1 MEVRKGYKQA
11 DIGILPNDW
20 NATIIDELVEKV
32 GSGITPTGGEKV
44 YTKEGHP
51 FLRSQNVG
59 WGELLLNDV
68 AYISDETHKTF
79 PATEICSGDVFLNI
93 TGASI
98 GRSALASSSIVGG
111 NVNQHVCIIRP
122 NETKLRSAFLCFS
135 LLSSIGQNQI
145 ESFQAG
151 GNRQGLNFAQIRSIK
166 IPLPPTLAEQTAIA
180 IALSDTDALIQNLE
194 KLIAKKRAIKKG
206 AMQELLTGKKRLP
219 GFSGKWEKK
228 RLGDILENI
237 VGGGTPSRTNPNY
250 WNGNIPWVTVK
261 DFATFTPFAAQEN
274 ITKEGLNN
282 SASHLIPKG
291 TLITSTRMALGK
303 AVVYS
308 VDVSINQD
316 LKALFPVKDI
326 DRSYLYYWFQF
337 HEKQIADLGSGSTVM
352 GLSLPELKRIPFNKP
367 TPPEQTAI
375 AAIFSDMDIELI
387 ALETKLAKYRTIK
400 QGMMQELLTGKT
412 RLV

>member
-219 GFSGKWEKK
+219 GFSGKWDEKK
-228 RLGDILENI
+228 LEECLKVKHGKSQHAIVDPNGEFPILATSGV
-237 VGGGTPSRTNPNY
+237 VGKSNQYLYNKPSVLIGRKGTIDSPQY
-250 WNGNIPWVTVK
+250 M
-261 DFATFTPFAAQEN
+261 DTPFWTIDTLFYTEIFKNSDAKFLFYRF
-274 ITKEGLNN
+274 IN
-282 SASHLIPKG
+282 SAI
-291 TLITSTRMALGK
+291 
-303 AVVYS
+303 
-308 VDVSINQD
+308 
-316 LKALFPVKDI
+316 
-326 DRSYLYYWFQF
+326 
-337 HEKQIADLGSGSTVM
+337 
-352 GLSLPELKRIPFNKP
+352 
-367 TPPEQTAI
+367 
-375 AAIFSDMDIELI
+375 
-387 ALETKLAKYRTIK
+387 KYT
-400 QGMMQELLTGKT
+400 
-412 RLV
+412 